1 MSTIASPRET
11 SLPPSR
17 RIPSSSTPTSSAR
30 PSLESSRSPGP
41 GAQPGPPTVAKRA
54 NRAALREYYKLK
66 AEASQ
71 ATGPPR
77 IEVPDS
83 EVPSSDLDAKDFDAQ
98 AYLEKVA
105 GDSGLEA
112 LLRLYTRVVAEVR
125 ALDAEKK
132 ALVYDNYSKLID
144 ATETIRKVSP
154 KMQLSRGE
162 TMC

>member
-41 GAQPGPPTVAKRA
+41 SAQPGPPTVAKRA

-66 AEASQ
+66 AEAAQ
-71 ATGPPR
+71 ASALTS
-77 IEVPDS
+77 VADS
-83 EVPSSDLDAKDFDAQ
+83 EVPASDLDAKDFDAG
-98 AYLEKVA
+98 AYLERVA

-112 LLRLYTRVVAEVR
+112 LLTLYTRVVGEVR

-144 ATETIRKVSP
+144 ATETIRKVCTST
-154 KMQLSRGE
+154 RR
-162 TMC
+162 